1 MHRTSSRTSLSSRA
15 LLNLRISRPLSRSL
29 CAIPSRVKR
38 ETEQLQ
44 DVLLKINAKHL
55 GPLERR
61 PFTEGIPKPVV
72 LLLGNHSSGKSSF
85 INYVLGRDV
94 QTTGVAPTDDGFT
107 VIQPG
112 TEDAAPRARP
122 PLVDAAGLTAR
133 PSAALVVCVSIV

>member
-1 MHRTSSRTSLSSRA
+1 MHRTSSRTSLSSRT

-72 LLLGNHSSGKSSF
+72 LLLGNHSSGK
-85 INYVLGRDV
+85 VRALLH
-94 QTTGVAPTDDGFT
+94 ACA
-107 VIQPG
+107 
-112 TEDAAPRARP
+112 DARVRLT
-122 PLVDAAGLTAR
+122 PLHAH
-133 PSAALVVCVSIV
+133 